1 MRSDHTATELA
12 QSQPPL
18 APLTPLAMPLD
29 GAGDTGSRKQVGALA
44 RVTFCF
50 AWLFG
55 LEPFLT
61 GQPDDQARSPLD
73 RH

>member
-12 QSQPPL
+12 PPP
-18 APLTPLAMPLD
+18 APLTMPLD
-29 GAGDTGSRKQVGALA
+29 DAGESVSQRPIRVLT

-61 GQPDDQARSPLD
+61 GPADGESRSKLD
-73 RH
+73 CH

>member
-1 MRSDHTATELA
+1 MRPDHTATELA
-12 QSQPPL
+12 TPQRPL
-18 APLTPLAMPLD
+18 AASLD
-29 GAGDTGSRKQVGALA
+29 HVGERAPHREIRALE

-61 GQPDDQARSPLD
+61 GPADDVPRSKLG

>member
-1 MRSDHTATELA
+1 MRSDHTATEFAQPQPMLA
-12 QSQPPL
+12 TPLDGVGETAPQSQP
-18 APLTPLAMPLD
+18 
-29 GAGDTGSRKQVGALA
+29 GALA

-55 LEPFLT
+55 LEPFLI
-61 GQPDDQARSPLD
+61 GAAEDAPRSRFD

>member
-1 MRSDHTATELA
+1 MRPDHTATEFVQTQPLLA
-12 QSQPPL
+12 
-18 APLTPLAMPLD
+18 TPLEGGGESAPRRQIS
-29 GAGDTGSRKQVGALA
+29 TLA

-61 GQPDDQARSPLD
+61 GSGDETPRSRLD

>member
-12 QSQPPL
+12 TPQPPL
-18 APLTPLAMPLD
+18 ASPLD
-29 GAGDTGSRKQVGALA
+29 DAGESVSHREIRALA

-61 GQPDDQARSPLD
+61 GTADDVPRSKSC
-73 RH
+73 HH

>member
-1 MRSDHTATELA
+1 
-12 QSQPPL
+12 
-18 APLTPLAMPLD
+18 MPLD
-29 GAGDTGSRKQVGALA
+29 GGGDTGSRKQVGALA

-61 GQPDDQARSPLD
+61 GQPDDRARSPLD

>member
-1 MRSDHTATELA
+1 MRSDHAATELP
-12 QSQPPL
+12 QSQLPL
-18 APLTPLAMPLD
+18 VAPLD
-29 GAGDTGSRKQVGALA
+29 DAGESVSRPQVRA
-44 RVTFCF
+44 RARFTFCF

-61 GQPDDQARSPLD
+61 GSASDAPHARLE